1 MNNSN
6 LKFKFV
12 YVLPMSMWSGGETVP
27 KPRNG
32 LMPGMTSVV
41 DSLIES
47 RFQLSEIIQ
56 SMFLLIK
63 KKGHRSI
70 RYRE

>member
-1 MNNSN
+1 
-6 LKFKFV
+6 
-12 YVLPMSMWSGGETVP
+12 MSMWSGGETVP

-32 LMPGMTSVV
+32 PMPGMTSVV

-56 SMFLLIK
+56 SMSLLME
-63 KKGHRSI
+63 KGS
-70 RYRE
+70 